1 MKDLTKGN
9 ITKLIFG
16 FAIPLLFGNVFQLF
30 YNLADTRI
38 VGQFLGDTSLGA
50 IGATWALNS
59 VIVGFLNGLTNGF
72 GLVTARFFGAK
83 EYDRMRKTV
92 AHSITLGLATSAV
105 LTTLSLV
112 FTRPLLE
119 YLNTPSEI
127 INQSKSYI
135 CIIFAGMTISMTY
148 NICAGILRA
157 IGDTISPLVFLI
169 IATIVNIILD
179 LFFISVLDFGVEGA
193 AYATLIAQAVSAI
206 LCIIYILKK
215 HRILVPKLKDF
226 KFNGR
231 MAGEMYATGVS
242 MGLMISLVG
251 IGTVLIQGAINNFG
265 TKIIVAH
272 TTARKISDMYMLPI
286 SVFGMAAATFSS
298 QNYGA
303 EKIDRVRKGLL
314 QTTIITWGWS
324 VIVIAIT
331 WVATPFLVR
340 LITGIDNP
348 ETVKVVVQYMKIN
361 TAFYFVL
368 DIVIVFRNALQGVGD
383 KISPIASSAL
393 ELVGKC
399 LMAKFLAP
407 KLGYFGIIINEPIV
421 WIGMAVIL
429 AAGFVF
435 NKTLGFRK
443 KKTPVASV
451 DNK

>member
-9 ITKLIFG
+9 ITRLIIG

-38 VGQFLGDTSLGA
+38 VGQFLGDNALGA
-50 IGATWALNS
+50 VGATWALNS
-59 VIVGFLNGLTNGF
+59 VIIGFMHGLTGGF
-72 GLVTARFFGAK
+72 AIVTAKFFGAK
-83 EYDRMRKTV
+83 DYKRMRKSV
-92 AHSITLGLATSAV
+92 AHSITLGLATAII
-105 LTTLSLV
+105 LTTLSLA
-112 FTRPLLE
+112 FTQPLLE
-119 YLNTPSEI
+119 YLNTPDEI
-127 INQSKSYI
+127 INQSRSYI
-135 CIIFAGMTISMTY
+135 CIIFAGMTITMIY
-148 NICAGILRA
+148 NVCAGVLRA
-157 IGDTISPLVFLI
+157 IGDTISPLIFLI

-179 LFFISVLDFGVEGA
+179 LFFIVVLDFGVEGA
-193 AYATLIAQAVSAI
+193 AYATVIAQALSAV

-215 HRILVPKLKDF
+215 HRILVPGFKDF
-226 KFNGR
+226 KFNAR
-231 MAGEMYATGVS
+231 MAGEMYSTGVS

-265 TKIIVAH
+265 TQIIVAH
-272 TTARKISDMYMLPI
+272 STARKISDMFMLPI

-303 EKIDRVRKGLL
+303 GKIDRVRKGIL
-314 QTTIITWGWS
+314 QATMITWGWS
-324 VIVIAIT
+324 VIVIVIT
-331 WVATPFLVR
+331 WIGTPFLVR

-348 ETVKVVVQYMKIN
+348 ETIKVVVQYMKIN
-361 TAFYFVL
+361 TAWYFVL
-368 DIVIVFRNALQGVGD
+368 DIVLVFRNALQGVGD
-383 KISPIASSAL
+383 KITPIASSVL

-429 AAGFVF
+429 TSGFLF
-435 NKTLGFRK
+435 NKTIGIKRH
-443 KKTPVASV
+443 KTEGISV